1 MLLYMIYVLIIL
13 VRTKI
18 VNNEY
23 AITNMSIYFGSQ
35 NLYEQV
41 YEYLEI

>member
-1 MLLYMIYVLIIL
+1 MLLYMIYVLTIL

-23 AITNMSIYFGSQ
+23 AVINMYIY
-35 NLYEQV
+35 LAVTV
-41 YEYLEI
+41 YIQYKVIL